1 MKNYFSK
8 KKILALLILAAAA
21 GICMVFGFWMPKER
35 NMYGIYGLSFEREDK
50 FFAPDDLEKIEK
62 EGIAFTYKQQIY
74 PDVSNGFRM
83 ENISVFLTNE
93 NYAYFTNAYMQE
105 GAFFNGAQA
114 DRKLPVMVVSKAAA
128 FQLFGNCRCVGETV
142 YLNQAPYKIIGIM
155 AGRSAK
161 EAELYIPYSAAG
173 FLGITDLE
181 IRQIWCRFSNKLQ
194 AAIARKISGSRLSC
208 RRLLMLTKSAGIN
221 FELFKTIFLPRCYT

>member
-1 MKNYFSK
+1 MKLQKTAVYITKEMIKMKNYFSK

-21 GICMVFGFWMPKER
+21 GICMVFGFGMPKTVR

-62 EGIAFTYKQQIY
+62 EGIDFTYKQQIY

-83 ENISVFLTNE
+83 EEISVFLTNE

-142 YLNQAPYKIIGIM
+142 YLNKAPYKITGIM
-155 AGRSAK
+155 AGHSAG
-161 EAELYIPYSAAG
+161 EAEIYIPYAAAES
-173 FLGITDLE
+173 LGITDLE

-194 AAIARKISGSRLSC
+194 AAIAGKISGSTLSEC
-208 RRLLMLTKSAGIN
+208 PPAG
-221 FELFKTIFLPRCYT
+221 LKPC